1 MDDYTVYDEDQL
13 RFVHPFAMIVAGI
26 RGTGKTSFALK
37 LLQRNRELISSPPLD
52 TIIWFYGAA
61 QMDVFNSVRAATF
74 DQHVEF
80 VHGLP
85 QNKTVQE
92 LVSEL
97 HGLRKLIV
105 LDDLMGKASS
115 REDVADLF
123 THGRHADMSVLF
135 LTQNFFHKS
144 KYARDI
150 SLNVDYAVLMKNTRN
165 AAVAQHL
172 GQQMGNANF
181 LKLAYQAATVNEYSH
196 LFIDMRSATPDALR
210 YRSNVLDEP
219 QTVYQPV

>member
-1 MDDYTVYDEDQL
+1 MDNYAVYDEDQL

-61 QMDVFNSVRAATF
+61 QEDLFNSVREATF

-97 HGLRKLIV
+97 PGQRKLIV

-150 SLNVDYAVLMKNTRN
+150 SLNNDYAVLFKNTRN
-165 AAVAQHL
+165 PSMITHL
-172 GQQMGNANF
+172 GQQMGNVKF
-181 LKLAYQAATVNEYSH
+181 LKQAYQAATADPFSH
-196 LFIDMRSATPDALR
+196 LFIDMRSDTPEKIR
-210 YRSNVLDEP
+210 YRSNVLDEI

>member
-1 MDDYTVYDEDQL
+1 MEDYAVYDEAQL
-13 RFVHPFAMIVAGI
+13 RFVHPFAMLVAGI

-52 TIIWFYGAA
+52 AIIWFYGAA
-61 QMDVFNSVRAATF
+61 QQDVFNSVRAAAL

-97 HGLRKLIV
+97 PGQRKLIV

-135 LTQNFFHKS
+135 LSQK
-144 KYARDI
+144 KY
-150 SLNVDYAVLMKNTRN
+150 KKRN
-165 AAVAQHL
+165 AHHIHNEQAH
-172 GQQMGNANF
+172 GQ
-181 LKLAYQAATVNEYSH
+181 V
-196 LFIDMRSATPDALR
+196 
-210 YRSNVLDEP
+210 
-219 QTVYQPV
+219 